1 MTATPPIASSH
12 APSVVSSCERDD
24 EKPSAFST
32 GQSCMLSICYPLYG
46 VPSRSHFPLPTSLL
60 PTSYS
65 PLPTSLLPT
74 SLLPTSHFLLPSY
87 SPLPTSHFPLPT
99 AYVSRLTSYWSA
111 EQVDTLLHTYLLACL
126 LTYLLAYLLTWS
138 AAQVDTLL
146 HNALASAARLGW
158 TTGRHRHHATTDL
171 PLWTIPDSFG
181 WVRQSLDEEVSSK
194 RGR

>member
-87 SPLPTSHFPLPT
+87 SPLPTSHFLLPT
-99 AYVSRLTSYWSA
+99 SHVSRLTGVPSRS
-111 EQVDTLLHTYLLACL
+111 TPCCT
-126 LTYLLAYLLTWS
+126 LTYLLAYLLTYLLTYLLGVPRRSTPCCTMPSQARQGS
-138 AAQVDTLL
+138 AGR
-146 HNALASAARLGW
+146 LAAIATMRPPTCRSGPSRTRLDGFVNRW
-158 TTGRHRHHATTDL
+158 TRR
-171 PLWTIPDSFG
+171 
-181 WVRQSLDEEVSSK
+181 
-194 RGR
+194 